1 MGPAGSDLNVLEEDE
16 MSRET
21 NRVRFAAGVGDKD
34 DDASSTVSEMDRDV
48 AQRLFEVGASLVLLD
63 VPIGTEV
70 GIDVNS
76 WNVAH
81 KFKGIKMIPPGIH
94 FVYWSVMSE
103 RDRQMSPRTGFFY
116 NFDRSEVLAKR
127 LNPSTEAFDD
137 VSPKDTQNIKAGI
150 RDIDSGLGP
159 YPYNSWKEWVGLTSR
174 ISPQTLSRLEPT
186 KGGLIHAVSQLV
198 PETHKTTRGEG
209 TSSSCPKRDY
219 LLPENLAKL
228 DEDPAQPTPSTSNEA
243 DSLPSMACMPGTN
256 IRYSGIPS
264 RRYPEGATPA
274 EITRHSMD
282 ATFQLDSYLE
292 TFKKLYGDA
301 VSSGAMTTD
310 KSDEAL
316 AELQF
321 SFVCF
326 LVGQHYDSFEQWKQ
340 MLKLFCQCDQA
351 LSDHPDLYMA
361 LIRDLYFQ
369 IREVPDDFF
378 LDIVSSNNFLV
389 NLLTSLFLTAKHN
402 EGIPPR
408 LKDRLEKFRT
418 NLSQK
423 FKWDFSFEDGDEV
436 DEEDRPVVVEM

>member
-1 MGPAGSDLNVLEEDE
+1 MG
-16 MSRET
+16 
-21 NRVRFAAGVGDKD
+21 
-34 DDASSTVSEMDRDV
+34 
-48 AQRLFEVGASLVLLD
+48 
-63 VPIGTEV
+63 
-70 GIDVNS
+70 
-76 WNVAH
+76 
-81 KFKGIKMIPPGIH
+81 
-94 FVYWSVMSE
+94 
-103 RDRQMSPRTGFFY
+103 
-116 NFDRSEVLAKR
+116 
-127 LNPSTEAFDD
+127 
-137 VSPKDTQNIKAGI
+137 
-150 RDIDSGLGP
+150 
-159 YPYNSWKEWVGLTSR
+159 
-174 ISPQTLSRLEPT
+174 SPQTLSRLEPT

-243 DSLPSMACMPGTN
+243 DS
-256 IRYSGIPS
+256 
-264 RRYPEGATPA
+264 
-274 EITRHSMD
+274 
-282 ATFQLDSYLE
+282 LDSYLE

-361 LIRDLYFQ
+361 LIQDLYFQ

-408 LKDRLEKFRT
+408 LKDRLEEFRT